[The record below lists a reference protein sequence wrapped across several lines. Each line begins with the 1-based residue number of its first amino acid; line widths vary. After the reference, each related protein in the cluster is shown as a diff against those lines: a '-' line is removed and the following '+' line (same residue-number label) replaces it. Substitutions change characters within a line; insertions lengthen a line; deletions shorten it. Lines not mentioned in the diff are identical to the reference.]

1 MNRLSDKAIGYIAIG
16 LVLLLCA
23 FVGWKMYLED
33 SRGVQTVVVR
43 FPDLGSLQPQDAV
56 VERGVRVGFVRETRL
71 RGREAEV
78 EIDFGNPVRYCEGT
92 RFINSNY
99 SLMGQ
104 RYIVIMPVHR
114 GKELDLSLPQP
125 GEYEPGIAEAMHL
138 VKDAVDLLD
147 SLTLAARL
155 IAGGDSAHKP
165 FAERFDGLV
174 DAVEGA
180 VAAVDDAVRTK
191 GPQVADALAQVGDL
205 AEEAT
210 AQAEAVQAALDTSL
224 VQARQ
229 ALRALSEAAQAV
241 RNAVAG
247 ADEGLDSLSKTEAW
261 VRLAESRDLI
271 DTLSAING
279 KLKRVVDA
287 FNGSLEDGTNVGAWK
302 LMKKTNWNV
311 LGATAREKRAKR
323 EKEAGKTAEE

>member
-1 MNRLSDKAIGYIAIG
+1 MITARQWSSGI
-16 LVLLLCA
+16 LC
-23 FVGWKMYLED
+23 FCMYL
-33 SRGVQTVVVR
+33 V
-43 FPDLGSLQPQDAV
+43 
-56 VERGVRVGFVRETRL
+56 
-71 RGREAEV
+71 
-78 EIDFGNPVRYCEGT
+78 YCNTCGCKC
-92 RFINSNY
+92 
-99 SLMGQ
+99 
-104 RYIVIMPVHR
+104 HA
-114 GKELDLSLPQP
+114 LSWR
-125 GEYEPGIAEAMHL
+125 H
-138 VKDAVDLLD
+138 
-147 SLTLAARL
+147 
-155 IAGGDSAHKP
+155 
-165 FAERFDGLV
+165 FAEDVPAYASCIHYRHAHTCDFSYRECPPHHV
-174 DAVEGA
+174 DVSCF
-180 VAAVDDAVRTK
+180 
-191 GPQVADALAQVGDL
+191 
-205 AEEAT
+205 AE
-210 AQAEAVQAALDTSL
+210 QPCGGNQGKQLPEAVQAALDTSL